1 MESVRGIVRG
11 IVCERGRKSERVCE
25 GGRVRGGE
33 SVGERV
39 CARGESM

>member
-1 MESVRGIVRG
+1 MCLCERGESVRR
-11 IVCERGRKSERVCE
+11 E

-39 CARGESM
+39 CTKGKNV